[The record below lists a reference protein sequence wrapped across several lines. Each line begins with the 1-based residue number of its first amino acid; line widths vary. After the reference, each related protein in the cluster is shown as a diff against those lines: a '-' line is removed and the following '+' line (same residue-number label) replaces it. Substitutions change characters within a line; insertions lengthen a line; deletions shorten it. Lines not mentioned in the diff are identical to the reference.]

1 MRAPQILTF
10 RLTALLL
17 VVFTVNFT
25 STNGFLLKSTC
36 TIPHPSSIS
45 VDLKGGFLND
55 LFGNEQSKNVTEDEP
70 SSPANTDDEDDDSL
84 SLAAFQQ
91 EINKRTPPPPTQQE
105 NCEEEEEVFDGYVM
119 RDILVEKWGH
129 AFDLEFQPVE
139 ALGFKEIYLNVMP
152 FRLGSKRFRHA
163 TELDYLC
170 HLQAIVEIL
179 LKYNQVGTVLYQIDS
194 TTKKPRGGTSPLVAV
209 PLKLDLT
216 PEQVNKI
223 LGP

>member
-1 MRAPQILTF
+1 M
-10 RLTALLL
+10 
-17 VVFTVNFT
+17 
-25 STNGFLLKSTC
+25 
-36 TIPHPSSIS
+36 
-45 VDLKGGFLND
+45 
-55 LFGNEQSKNVTEDEP
+55 FGNEQSKNVTEDEP

>member
-1 MRAPQILTF
+1 MRAPQIRVF
-10 RLTALLL
+10 RSAVALLFL
-17 VVFTVNFT
+17 VVFTA
-25 STNGFLLKSTC
+25 STDGFLMKPQC
-36 TIPHPSSIS
+36 TIPHQSSLT
-45 VDLKGGFLND
+45 VDLKGGFLDD
-55 LFGNEQSKNVTEDEP
+55 LFGDGQSQSETDLTEEP
-70 SSPANTDDEDDDSL
+70 PLRAAADKVDQEGDDDSL

-91 EINKRTPPPPTQQE
+91 EVNKRTPTPPLQE
-105 NCEEEEEVFDGYVM
+105 NDEEEEVFDGYVM
-119 RDILVEKWGH
+119 RDIIVEKWGH

-152 FRLGSKRFRHA
+152 FRLGSKRFRHE

-179 LKYNQVGTVLYQIDS
+179 LKYNQVGNILFQIDA
-194 TTKKPRGGTSPLVAV
+194 TKKKPRGPLVAV

-216 PEQVNKI
+216 PEQVDKI